1 LLRSKALVL
10 VVALS
15 VLGAAC
21 GSDGGSNEEQSA
33 GANGEQVTLR
43 LGYFPNIT
51 HATAIVGLEKG
62 IFAKNLGP
70 NVKLE
75 TQTFNA
81 GGQAIEAIFAEG
93 LDATFIGPNPA
104 VNAFAKSNGE
114 AIRIL
119 AGATSGGAYF
129 VVKPAINSA
138 DDLKGKKLASPQ
150 VGNTQDVALRSWLSA
165 QGLKVTQGEK
175 PDVEIIAQENAQTLE
190 TFRSGAVDG
199 AWVPEPWASRLVKE
213 AGGKVLVD
221 EKDLWPDGKYVT
233 THLIVRTEFL
243 EEHPGEVQALVKGE
257 VEANDFVNSKS
268 EEAKTVTGAAIEK
281 ITGRGLPKEV
291 VDAAWENLT
300 FTVDPI
306 ASSLKKSAEDAAKLG
321 FIEKVDLDGIY
332 DVSYLNKVLEQNGKS
347 AIKV

>member
-1 LLRSKALVL
+1 LVKSKLFVL
-10 VVALS
+10 SVALS
-15 VLGAAC
+15 LIGAAC
-21 GSDGGSNEEQSA
+21 GGSDGESSG
-33 GANGEQVTLR
+33 GGEGQLTVR

-51 HATAIVGLEKG
+51 HATPIVGLEKG
-62 IFAKNLGP
+62 ILAKSLGP
-70 NVKLE
+70 DVKLE

-104 VNAFAKSNGE
+104 INAFAKSNGE

-129 VVKPAINSA
+129 VVKPEINSA
-138 DDLKGKKLASPQ
+138 GDLKGKKLATPQ
-150 VGNTQDVALRSWLSA
+150 VGNTQDVALRSWLGE
-165 QGLKVTQGEK
+165 QGLKVKQGEK

-233 THLIVRTEFL
+233 THLIVRTKFL
-243 EEHPGEVQALVKGE
+243 EEHPEVVEALVRGH
-257 VEANDFVNSKS
+257 VEANDFVNSNS
-268 EEAKTVTGAAIEK
+268 DEAKSTTGAAIEK

-291 VDAAWENLT
+291 IDAAWENLT
-300 FTVDPI
+300 FTIDPI

-321 FIEKVDLDGIY
+321 FIEKVDLNGIY
-332 DVSYLNKVLEQNGKS
+332 DVSHLNKVLEQNGKS